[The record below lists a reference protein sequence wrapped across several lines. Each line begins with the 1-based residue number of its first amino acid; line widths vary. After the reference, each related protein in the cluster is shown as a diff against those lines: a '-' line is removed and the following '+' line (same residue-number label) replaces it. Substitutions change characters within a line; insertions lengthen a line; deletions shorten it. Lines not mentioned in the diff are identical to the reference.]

1 MSLKRHLC
9 RFTAT
14 HPFDHIWISDDIPN
28 HALSRYLQLRV
39 GRRHGSAVPGP
50 LEARKRA
57 AKRRMMGLAPTAAGL
72 DPHLGFLAGLGR
84 GQENQQGWQW
94 QSPQSLRPEDPQR
107 LHKGGTRSSPSDQL
121 GTNWSENSGLPA
133 WLTDYDNKDERLAAE
148 DKQVPDPVEQ
158 VHTDKIIPDVHY
170 PAKPMTQERRSPEA
184 RLEDSTCLEDMRS
197 IIRCIKEHD
206 PRRKTCSRLAL
217 CRLLH
222 PRWDMDKILEFWVDP
237 LLNPW
242 GAANLSFFV
251 AHCVEL
257 SKVEELRRF
266 CEWTAR
272 QFYIGAC
279 PDRNL
284 LLLITELSKSGEQ
297 DEWRKMLVGFCQSV
311 TQALQSSPV
320 LRVQD
325 LEPATYSSLLAILF
339 DDIYSSSKLELGM
352 ELVTTSSP
360 TQLQVLGGLAW
371 PTIERWIYMWEPS
384 RSAEL
389 SSVTLSSKITS
400 LLYMIP
406 KRELLEAVTALSWR
420 ILNHPLP
427 ENESRNLWQ
436 RHSLWWSAV
445 QAPGVFQHIKKT
457 SFWSQISDALRRRQ
471 EEAIES
477 MALTEI
483 DDHLNKND
491 LQAACGTFFRH
502 PQITLESCPQLAEA
516 LILDPDRDW
525 RMALKLRESR
535 QAIVLA
541 KQQSLGDDR
550 LKKQLQQQRICLL
563 ERMASAYSTH
573 EHIPV
578 AMIFYYVYGCWKIH
592 ERDNLGP
599 IGPAM
604 TRALTLCGIVRP
616 LQARRQV
623 SRFRAE
629 WILRIVAEV
638 EGLDVSRKLGA
649 TMWEWLNEGYHQS
662 RARRNRELQ
671 QSLSR
676 QHHEQS
682 VQVQQVDVWDGLTA
696 MTTPPPDAPPRHV
709 KTAYQASPVLD
720 MYSAS
725 LARGENGFVREREEE
740 TRASQPPL
748 KQASLFSKDEDNTG
762 VTQSAE
768 EAFMSTL
775 ESETAVFNE
784 SINSDLPPTVSRATK
799 QYIVPTEGHPPTA
812 SSIEE
817 SQHVPEHN
825 VRDASWNRYAKYRA
839 RRASHISLD
848 PPPTVTTD
856 TTAGRSRF
864 GTQPQYV
871 AATETREEA
880 MDRRVKERKVHS
892 LLVRL
897 NGARFVGAKGF
908 AKSPSLRLTNAYML
922 ELASIPPCSLGLF
935 ADSSTDVG
943 RASKHGREL
952 VGLQGHRGATATHGM
967 KEYEG
972 PTTFAGAREPALGGG
987 LLHVARILEAAKRGE
1002 KHLVLGS

>member
-14 HPFDHIWISDDIPN
+14 HPSDHIWISDDILN
-28 HALSRYLQLRV
+28 SALSRYLQLRV

-57 AKRRMMGLAPTAAGL
+57 AKRRMMGLAPTPGGL
-72 DPHLGFLAGLGR
+72 DPHPGFLTGLGR
-84 GQENQQGWQW
+84 GQENQQCWQW
-94 QSPQSLRPEDPQR
+94 QSPQSLQPEDPQR
-107 LHKGGTRSSPSDQL
+107 LHKGGTRSSPSGQL
-121 GTNWSENSGLPA
+121 GTNWSQNPGLPA
-133 WLTDYDNKDERLAAE
+133 WLTDYDNKDERLTAE

-158 VHTDKIIPDVHY
+158 VHTDEIIPDVHH
-170 PAKPMTQERRSPEA
+170 PAKSKTQEHRSPEA

-206 PRRKTCSRLAL
+206 PMRKTCSRLAL
-217 CRLLH
+217 CGLLH
-222 PRWDMDKILEFWVDP
+222 SRWDMDKILEFWVDP

-242 GAANLSFFV
+242 GAANLSFFI

-284 LLLITELSKSGEQ
+284 LLLITELSKSREQ
-297 DEWRKMLVGFCQSV
+297 DEWRKMLVSFCQSV
-311 TQALQSSPV
+311 AQALQSSPV
-320 LRVQD
+320 LRVED
-325 LEPATYSSLLAILF
+325 LEPATYSSLITILF

-352 ELVTTSSP
+352 ELVKASSP
-360 TQLQVLGGLAW
+360 TQLQVLGGLVW
-371 PTIERWIYMWEPS
+371 PTMERWIYKWEPS

-389 SSVTLSSKITS
+389 SSVTLSSTITS

-406 KRELLEAVTALSWR
+406 KRELLEAVTAVSWR

-427 ENESRNLWQ
+427 EYETRSLWQ

-445 QAPGVFQHIKKT
+445 QAPEVFQHIKKT
-457 SFWSQISDALRRRQ
+457 SFWSQISDVLRRTQ
-471 EEAIES
+471 EEAIEL
-477 MALTEI
+477 MALREI
-483 DDHLNKND
+483 DEHLNQND
-491 LQAACGTFFRH
+491 LQAAYGTFVRN
-502 PQITLESCPQLAEA
+502 PQITLESCPHLAEA

-535 QAIVLA
+535 QATVLA
-541 KQQSLGDDR
+541 KQQSLGDDQLR
-550 LKKQLQQQRICLL
+550 KQLQDQRICLL

-573 EHIPV
+573 ERIPV

-629 WILRIVAEV
+629 WILRMVAEV

-649 TMWEWLNEGYHQS
+649 TMWQWLNEGYHQS
-662 RARRNRELQ
+662 IARRNGELQ

-696 MTTPPPDAPPRHV
+696 MTIPPPDAPPRRV
-709 KTAYQASPVLD
+709 QTAYQASPVLN
-720 MYSAS
+720 MYSAG
-725 LARGENGFVREREEE
+725 LARGENGVVREREEE
-740 TRASQPPL
+740 TRASQAPL
-748 KQASLFSKDEDNTG
+748 KEASLFSKDEDNTG
-762 VTQSAE
+762 EAQSAE

-775 ESETAVFNE
+775 VSETAAFNE
-784 SINSDLPPTVSRATK
+784 SISADLPPTVSSATK
-799 QYIVPTEGHPPTA
+799 QYIVPTERHPPTG

-817 SQHVPEHN
+817 LQYVPEHN
-825 VRDASWNRYAKYRA
+825 VRDVSWNRYVKYRA
-839 RRASHISLD
+839 RRASHISLN
-848 PPPTVTTD
+848 PSSTVAVD
-856 TTAGRSRF
+856 TAAGRSPS
-864 GTQPQYV
+864 GTQPRYV

-880 MDRRVKERKVHS
+880 LDRHVREHRIHS

-897 NGARFVGAKGF
+897 NGARSVGAKGF
-908 AKSPSLRLTNAYML
+908 SKSLSLRLTNAYML
-922 ELASIPPCSLGLF
+922 ELASIPPCSLG
-935 ADSSTDVG
+935 

-952 VGLQGHRGATATHGM
+952 LGLQGYRGVTATHGM
-967 KEYEG
+967 KEYQG

-987 LLHVARILEAAKRGE
+987 LFHVARILEAAERGE
-1002 KHLVLGS
+1002 KHLVLAS